1 MRESAAF
8 DNSPWDRK
16 AGSNFINAASRKMI
30 TDLNEYG
37 ESLLGKDFYPFSGQS
52 ALFKLNAIIQV
63 EILLLIKRLATVV
76 HQHRCVVPLDGP
88 ASQIISAC

>member
-8 DNSPWDRK
+8 DNSLWDRK

-37 ESLLGKDFYPFSGQS
+37 ESLLGKTSTPFLDNQLCSS
-52 ALFKLNAIIQV
+52 SM
-63 EILLLIKRLATVV
+63 LLSRWKY
-76 HQHRCVVPLDGP
+76 CF
-88 ASQIISAC
+88 